1 MFYVFLLNILSFC
14 KVNED
19 THEENMLEEKSA
31 NAAIDSWLMKSTDGR
46 IDPVDAV
53 RTGFKTLQVC
63 LKYKIPRY
71 LFFKLIIF
79 LFGLT

>member
-1 MFYVFLLNILSFC
+1 
-14 KVNED
+14 
-19 THEENMLEEKSA
+19 MLEEKSA
-31 NAAIDSWLMKSTDGR
+31 NGDIDSWLMKSTDSR

-71 LFFKLIIF
+71 LFFIYIMATTS
-79 LFGLT
+79 LFGVVGSLKKEKLYFKA

>member
-1 MFYVFLLNILSFC
+1 
-14 KVNED
+14 
-19 THEENMLEEKSA
+19 MLEEKSA
-31 NAAIDSWLMKSTDGR
+31 NGDIDSWLMKSTDSR

-71 LFFKLIIF
+71 LFFLTYIMATTF
-79 LFGLT
+79 LFRVVGSLKKEKLYFKA

>member
-1 MFYVFLLNILSFC
+1 MFYVFLLNILSFF

-19 THEENMLEEKSA
+19 THENMLEEKSA

-53 RTGFKTLQVC
+53 RTGFKTLQVPM
-63 LKYKIPRY
+63 LKV
-71 LFFKLIIF
+71 
-79 LFGLT
+79 

>member
-1 MFYVFLLNILSFC
+1 
-14 KVNED
+14 
-19 THEENMLEEKSA
+19 MLEEKSA

-63 LKYKIPRY
+63 LKYKMPRY
-71 LFFKLIIF
+71 LFFIL
-79 LFGLT
+79 